1 LIKVGDT
8 ALLDGV
14 APEGNVLLTDGRTI
28 TFEAGVVTEIK
39 EKLEDGPDEG
49 DEEIETLRQENA
61 TLKAELEKRTV
72 TNTEQAET
80 IKSVEAKLLESTN
93 ILKNVEKIQS
103 QMLFNDKKDKKEIN
117 KNVSKLGDAVNNL
130 LKL

>member
-1 LIKVGDT
+1 
-8 ALLDGV
+8 
-14 APEGNVLLTDGRTI
+14 
-28 TFEAGVVTEIK
+28 
-39 EKLEDGPDEG
+39 
-49 DEEIETLRQENA
+49 
-61 TLKAELEKRTV
+61 
-72 TNTEQAET
+72 
-80 IKSVEAKLLESTN
+80 VEAKLLESTN